1 MFWRRKVRE
10 RGVLDFSVCCLQKAQ
25 GLSFSFAVSWVFF
38 VVCSGFLLLC
48 FFFFLGQGTS
58 DRFHQGWIYGVFF
71 PFILDKLY
79 QLNALVFKIVWIGE
93 IIFCDFFSLPI
104 LRELNRHF
112 KMLSLINTYGT
123 HTVNNSYFE
132 HSRSYYF

>member
-1 MFWRRKVRE
+1 MLLTEGSGPFIFICCVV
-10 RGVLDFSVCCLQKAQ
+10 GVFCCLF
-25 GLSFSFAVSWVFF
+25 GVSF
-38 VVCSGFLLLC
+38 VVL
-48 FFFFLGQGTS
+48 FFFLGQGTS
-58 DRFHQGWIYGVFF
+58 DRFHQGWICGGFF